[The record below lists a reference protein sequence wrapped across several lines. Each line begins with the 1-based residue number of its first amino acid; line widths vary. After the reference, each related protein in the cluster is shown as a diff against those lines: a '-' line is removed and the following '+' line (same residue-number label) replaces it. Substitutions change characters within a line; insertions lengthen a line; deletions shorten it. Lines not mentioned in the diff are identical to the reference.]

1 MACPSV
7 RDCKVVID
15 TYGDSVSE
23 SVSRDSE
30 VIIDTYGDS
39 VSKSVSRVRTPL
51 HAGPMHVL
59 GICNFDVASSACT
72 RRRKS
77 TDDENS
83 RTSAFCT
90 DSQAP
95 LSPPSPP
102 PPPPPSP
109 PSASAWPLT
118 RGGEM
123 LSAGARDRHM
133 IASSGS
139 SFSAASMHT
148 YKLHYLLTYYLRT
161 DLLALLSYLLLTYL
175 LTIYSLT

>member
-1 MACPSV
+1 
-7 RDCKVVID
+7 
-15 TYGDSVSE
+15 
-23 SVSRDSE
+23 
-30 VIIDTYGDS
+30 
-39 VSKSVSRVRTPL
+39 
-51 HAGPMHVL
+51 MHVL

-95 LSPPSPP
+95 LSPP
-102 PPPPPSP
+102 P

-161 DLLALLSYLLLTYL
+161 DLLTLLTDSRTDVLTLLTYL
-175 LTIYSLT
+175 LLT